1 MATVWRPAVTPISR
15 PVDPTE
21 LLQAGMLIDGQWR
34 DIGTGGR
41 REHVDP
47 ATGRVQQVFPLAGQ
61 AEVDESVAAARAA
74 LPQWRRWPTDRR
86 RAALARLGDLI
97 RTHAVEFAAINAL
110 EVGTPAALSH
120 GRYTSGQNF
129 FDYYA
134 GWLDKATGDSLR
146 MPGAL
151 DLTLLEPVGV
161 VGAILT
167 WNHPLANIQTTVAP
181 ALAAGCTVLVK
192 PPEQAPFAALRFG
205 RLCVE
210 AGLPPG
216 VVNILPGGPVV
227 GDALVRHP
235 DVDKIGF
242 VGGPATASRIQ
253 TAAAPTLK
261 PLLLE
266 LGGKSAALVF
276 PDADLD
282 RACRFALLITANSG
296 QGCTIPTRMF
306 VHDAV
311 YDQVLE
317 RLVDGIGAVT
327 VGDPFDPTV
336 RMGPLIDEA
345 ACQRVLAVIDRA
357 RSAGSGELVLGG
369 QRLGGDL
376 AGGCYLAPTV
386 FSDVDPHSELATEE
400 IFGPVLSVMRF
411 HTESEAVEAAN
422 ASRYGLA
429 GYVHTGDVDRAL
441 RVASALTVGNV
452 GVNGAGAPAGP
463 FAPFG
468 GAKQSGYGKVG
479 GLAGLLEFS
488 RTKNVLLAIDE

>member
-1 MATVWRPAVTPISR
+1 MTVINRPA
-15 PVDPTE
+15 DPTG
-21 LLQAGMLIDGQWR
+21 LLRPGILIDGQWR
-34 DIGTGGR
+34 DTGTGGR
-41 REHVDP
+41 RDHVDP
-47 ATGRVQQVFPLAGQ
+47 GTGRVQQSFALAGA
-61 AEVDESVAAARAA
+61 AEVDEAVAAARAA
-74 LPQWRRWPTDRR
+74 APGWRSWPIDRR
-86 RAALARLGDLI
+86 RQVLSRLGDLI
-97 RTHAVEFAAINAL
+97 RANAADLAAINAL
-110 EVGTPAALSH
+110 EVGTPAALSY
-120 GRYTSGQNF
+120 GRYTTGQTF

-134 GWLDKATGDSLR
+134 GWLDKAAGDVLR
-146 MPGAL
+146 MPGAV

-181 ALAAGCTVLVK
+181 ALAAGCTVVVK
-192 PPEQAPFAALRFG
+192 PPEQAPFAAVRFG
-205 RLCVE
+205 RLCAE

-216 VVNILPGGPVV
+216 VVNVLPGGPAV

-235 DVDKIGF
+235 EVDKIGF

-253 TAAAPTLK
+253 AAAAPTLK

-266 LGGKSAALVF
+266 LGGKSASLVF

-296 QGCTIPTRMF
+296 QGCTIPTRML
-306 VHDAV
+306 VHDDV
-311 YDQVLE
+311 YDEVLG
-317 RLVDGIGAVT
+317 RLLDGLRAVT
-327 VGDPFDPTV
+327 VGDPFDPDV
-336 RMGPLIDEA
+336 QMGPLIDAA
-345 ACQRVLAVIDRA
+345 ACERVLETIDRA
-357 RSAGSGELVLGG
+357 RQNNTGDLVLGG
-369 QRLGGDL
+369 HRLGGEL
-376 AGGCYLAPTV
+376 ADGYYVAPTV

-400 IFGPVLSVMRF
+400 IFGPVLSVCRF
-411 HTESEAVEAAN
+411 ASEAEAVETAN

-429 GYVHTGDVDRAL
+429 GYVHTRDVDRAM

-468 GAKQSGYGKVG
+468 GVRQSGYGKVG

-488 RTKNVLLAIDE
+488 RVKNVLLAIDE

>member
-1 MATVWRPAVTPISR
+1 MTVINRPA
-15 PVDPTE
+15 DPTS
-21 LLQAGMLIDGQWR
+21 LLRPGILIDGQWR
-34 DIGTGGR
+34 DTGTGGR
-41 REHVDP
+41 RDHVDP
-47 ATGRVQQVFPLAGQ
+47 GTGRVQQSFALAGA
-61 AEVDESVAAARAA
+61 AEVDEAVAAARAA
-74 LPQWRRWPTDRR
+74 APGWRSWPTDRR
-86 RAALARLGDLI
+86 RQALSRLGDLI
-97 RTHAVEFAAINAL
+97 RANAADLAAINAL
-110 EVGTPAALSH
+110 EVGTPAALSY
-120 GRYTSGQNF
+120 GRYTTGQTF

-134 GWLDKATGDSLR
+134 GWLDKSAGDALR

-181 ALAAGCTVLVK
+181 ALAAGCTVIVK

-205 RLCVE
+205 RLCAE

-216 VVNILPGGPVV
+216 VVNVLPGGPAV

-235 DVDKIGF
+235 EVDKIGF
-242 VGGPATASRIQ
+242 VGGPATAARIQ
-253 TAAAPTLK
+253 AAAAPTLK

-266 LGGKSAALVF
+266 LGGKSASLVF

-306 VHDAV
+306 VHDDV
-311 YDQVLE
+311 YDEVLG
-317 RLVDGIGAVT
+317 RLLDGLRAVT
-327 VGDPFDPTV
+327 VGDPFDPAA
-336 RMGPLIDEA
+336 RMGPLIDAA
-345 ACQRVLAVIDRA
+345 ACERVVGTIDRA
-357 RSAGSGELVLGG
+357 RENNTGDLVLGG
-369 QRLGGDL
+369 HRLGGEL
-376 AGGCYLAPTV
+376 ADGYYVAPTV

-400 IFGPVLSVMRF
+400 IFGPVLSVCRF
-411 HTESEAVEAAN
+411 DGEAEAVEAAN

-429 GYVHTGDVDRAL
+429 GYVHTRDVDRAM
-441 RVASALTVGNV
+441 RVASALAVGNV

-468 GAKQSGYGKVG
+468 GVKQSGYGKVG

-488 RTKNVLLAIDE
+488 RVKNVLLAIDE

>member
-1 MATVWRPAVTPISR
+1 MPRRSAMAVITRPA
-15 PVDPTE
+15 DPTD
-21 LLQAGMLIDGQWR
+21 LLRPGILVGGQWR
-34 DIGTGGR
+34 DTGTGGQ

-47 ATGRVQQVFPLAGQ
+47 GTGRVQQVFALAGA
-61 AEVDESVAAARAA
+61 AEVADAVAAARAA
-74 LPQWRRWPTDRR
+74 LPGWRRWPTDRR
-86 RAALARLGDLI
+86 REVLTRLGDLI
-97 RTHAVEFAAINAL
+97 RANAAEFAAINAL
-110 EVGTPAALSH
+110 EVGTPAALSL
-120 GRYTSGQNF
+120 GRYTTGQTF

-181 ALAAGCTVLVK
+181 ALAAGCTVIVK

-205 RLCVE
+205 RMCAE

-216 VVNILPGGPVV
+216 VVNVLPGGPAV

-235 DVDKIGF
+235 DIDKIGF

-253 TAAAPTLK
+253 AAAAPTLK

-266 LGGKSAALVF
+266 LGGKSASLVF

-282 RACRFALLITANSG
+282 RACRLALLITANSG

-306 VHDAV
+306 VHDDV
-311 YDQVLE
+311 YDQVLD

-327 VGDPFDPTV
+327 VGDPFDPAV
-336 RMGPLIDEA
+336 RMGPLIDA
-345 ACQRVLAVIDRA
+345 AARDRVVGVIDRA
-357 RSAGSGELVLGG
+357 RRDGAGDLVLGG
-369 QRLGGDL
+369 HRPGGEL
-376 AGGCYLAPTV
+376 ADGCYVAPTV

-400 IFGPVLSVMRF
+400 IFGPVLSVCRF
-411 HTESEAVEAAN
+411 HEEAEAVEAAN

-429 GYVHTGDVDRAL
+429 GYVHTRDVDRAL
-441 RVASALTVGNV
+441 RVASALDVGNV

-468 GAKQSGYGKVG
+468 GVKQSGYGKVG

-488 RTKNVLLAIDE
+488 RIKNVLLAVDE